1 MLMKRTFF
9 TLTAVVMLAA
19 CNNAS
24 KQDAENK
31 DTTAAQT
38 GTPEPGASETKPASS
53 SFDINNIPV
62 SDKELGAFPFFSF
75 PEGLEAQNK
84 PLERKFDRIFFPLG
98 GVMTPVEGRVFKTYV
113 VGKNREDWSW
123 PFFEK
128 SYDQAITAA
137 GGVKVFDAKVSNVEL
152 DRIKDKATYFGEEG
166 SLDYWNE
173 PVKVYII
180 RRADGGDVYIQF
192 YGNSSSGAIQI
203 LQKEAFKQTITM
215 LKADEIK
222 KQIDEKGKAVL
233 HINFDTDKATLKP
246 DGQDAVSEIAKVLQA
261 DNNLKLAINGYTDN
275 AGSKEHNLKLS
286 KDRAATVLKA
296 ITAKGISESR
306 LSSDG
311 FGDASPIASND
322 NEDGKAQNR
331 RVELVKK

>member
-1 MLMKRTFF
+1 MKKQLLSIAATML
-9 TLTAVVMLAA
+9 VIA

-24 KQDAENK
+24 KQDAANS
-31 DTTAAQT
+31 DSTAAQAT
-38 GTPEPGASETKPASS
+38 TTETAATPKSTSS
-53 SFDINNIPV
+53 TFDINSIPV

-75 PEGLEAQNK
+75 PKGIYAPNK
-84 PLERKFDRIFFPLG
+84 GVEREYDRIFFPLG
-98 GVMTPVEGRVFKTYV
+98 GVMTPLEGRIFKAFMSAEKSN
-113 VGKNREDWSW
+113 GWSLA
-123 PFFEK
+123 FVEK
-128 SYDQAITAA
+128 SYDEAIAA
-137 GGVKVFDAKVSNVEL
+137 VGGVKISDAKVSGEEL
-152 DRIKDKATYFGEEG
+152 ERIKEKATYFGEEG
-166 SLDYWNE
+166 SIDYWNE
-173 PVKVYII
+173 PVKVYVI
-180 RRADGGDVYIQF
+180 RRPKGDDVYIQW
-192 YGNSSSGAIQI
+192 YGNTASGAIQI

-246 DGQDAVSEIAKVLQA
+246 DGQDAVSEIVKVLQA

-275 AGSKEHNLKLS
+275 AGSKEHNVKLS

-306 LSSDG
+306 LTSDG